1 MMSDIEIVIGDGSV
15 TIRRSGRSAPIV
27 AQVLGLDRDPD
38 GEVTRIWLDRL
49 VHRPGEEWTG
59 DVVRPWGREFDHRAR
74 WHRRR
79 WCVRPP
85 TGITM
90 SAHGSTRQRAFETA
104 CTLAAAG
111 KRPTIAAVREGLG
124 GKGSQQAIGAGIDD
138 WLDEAARRFQ
148 IPGIPEALR
157 THVVEVWDQ
166 ACRLAGEQWSDA
178 KTALE
183 AQVSATGRPGRG
195 GRWGARRGQ
204 DRDRAPGRRVE
215 QPGHDGCGKPR
226 TPWTWPATRSPPVP
240 TALQETTE
248 ALAQSRAQGEDQ
260 SRQRDHAER
269 VAAASAE
276 SLKAAQERIARLQV
290 EQEVAT
296 ARAELLERAEATAR
310 DAAAQARADLEAAQ
324 ALAEQLR
331 GSVSERDG
339 QLATLTATVQAE
351 QQARDADTQHWLSRL
366 AEHQAVVAE
375 ARARETAL
383 TEEKKALAL
392 EVQRLRQDLRKVQ
405 SGLDDDERARGAA
418 RQG

>member
-1 MMSDIEIVIGDGSV
+1 
-15 TIRRSGRSAPIV
+15 
-27 AQVLGLDRDPD
+27 
-38 GEVTRIWLDRL
+38 
-49 VHRPGEEWTG
+49 
-59 DVVRPWGREFDHRAR
+59 
-74 WHRRR
+74 
-79 WCVRPP
+79 
-85 TGITM
+85 M
-90 SAHGSTRQRAFETA
+90 SAHGATRQRAFEAA

-157 THVVEVWDQ
+157 TQVVEVWDQ
-166 ACRLAGEQWSDA
+166 ACRLAGEQWLDA
-178 KTALE
+178 KTVLE
-183 AQVSATGRPGRG
+183 AQVSALDAQVAAVAGERDAASTEIECLTAELTSQGTTLRESQDALDLAGNRLA
-195 GRWGARRGQ
+195 ART
-204 DRDRAPGRRVE
+204 E
-215 QPGHDGCGKPR
+215 
-226 TPWTWPATRSPPVP
+226 
-240 TALQETTE
+240 ALRETTE
-248 ALAQSRAQGEDQ
+248 ALAQTRAQGEEQ

-269 VAAASAE
+269 VAAAAAD

-296 ARAELLERAEATAR
+296 ARAELLERAAATAR
-310 DAAAQARADLEAAQ
+310 ESAAQARTDLEAMQ

-351 QQARDADTQHWLSRL
+351 QQARDADTQHWLGRL
-366 AEHQAVVAE
+366 AEHQAAVAE

-383 TEEKKALAL
+383 TEEKKGLTL
-392 EVQRLRQDLRKVQ
+392 EAQRLRQDLRKVQ
-405 SGLDDDERARGAA
+405 SGLDDDAGARGAA

>member
-1 MMSDIEIVIGDGSV
+1 
-15 TIRRSGRSAPIV
+15 
-27 AQVLGLDRDPD
+27 
-38 GEVTRIWLDRL
+38 
-49 VHRPGEEWTG
+49 
-59 DVVRPWGREFDHRAR
+59 
-74 WHRRR
+74 
-79 WCVRPP
+79 
-85 TGITM
+85 M
-90 SAHGSTRQRAFETA
+90 SAHGSTRQRAFEVA
-104 CTLAAAG
+104 CALAAIG
-111 KRPTIAAVREGLG
+111 KRPTIAAVREGLD

-157 THVVEVWDQ
+157 TQVVAVWDQ
-166 ACRLAGEQWSDA
+166 ACRLAGEQWHDA

-183 AQVSATGRPGRG
+183 AQVSGLDSQVAAVTQEHDAARTEIERLAAEIDRQSATLRETQDALDLASNTLA
-195 GRWGARRGQ
+195 ART
-204 DRDRAPGRRVE
+204 E
-215 QPGHDGCGKPR
+215 
-226 TPWTWPATRSPPVP
+226 
-240 TALQETTE
+240 ALLETTE
-248 ALAQSRAQGEDQ
+248 ALAQSRAQGEEQ
-260 SRQRDHAER
+260 SRQREHAER

-296 ARAELLERAEATAR
+296 ARAELLERAEAVAR

-331 GSVSERDG
+331 GSLSERDG

-366 AEHQAVVAE
+366 AEHQAAVAE

-383 TEEKKALAL
+383 IEEKKALTL
-392 EVQRLRQDLRKVQ
+392 EAQRLRQDLRKVQ
-405 SGLDDDERARGAA
+405 SGLDGDERARGTM